1 MFHLTTGE
9 VAEKINV
16 PVEKWP
22 GNCYSIAVAIV
33 KANVVKGRAVYGM
46 YHGPVSADSIFNHEH
61 LFQRH
66 GWIEDED
73 TIIDP
78 TRWVFEASTP
88 YIFTTAKANKDY
100 DMGGNRVRE
109 MIMREP
115 PEFNEKDKKFK
126 APAHIVSIAQIYLNS
141 EKVEFTFPQLLW
153 LCSIPLH
160 LLGKDAKPIYE
171 WAVSIGQEAAIPI
184 DNRLAVL
191 GD

>member
-9 VAEKINV
+9 VAEKINI
-16 PVEKWP
+16 PVENWA
-22 GNCYSIAVAIV
+22 GNCHAIAVAMV
-33 KANVVKGRAVYGM
+33 NAKVANGRAVYGM
-46 YHGPVSADSIFNHEH
+46 YHGPISEDSIFNRKL

-66 GWIEDED
+66 GWIEDGD

-78 TRWVFEASTP
+78 TRWVFEASNP
-88 YIFTTAKANKDY
+88 YVFTTSANNKDY

-115 PEFNEKDKKFK
+115 PEFNEEHEKFK
-126 APAHIVSIAQIYLNS
+126 PPAHIVSIAQVYLNS

-160 LLGKDAKPIYE
+160 LLGKDAKPVYE
-171 WAVSIGQEAAIPI
+171 WAVSVGQGAAIPI